1 MLLPYFYGDGFS
13 LYSYFIFVFMICFWI
28 LHSHK
33 LHDILTL
40 YPVLFAQLNQEGSN
54 GLIMWL
60 VWRRH
65 DKTSWK
71 HLLGIP
77 RRKWEIKNKMHVREN
92 DCEEGR

>member
-1 MLLPYFYGDGFS
+1 
-13 LYSYFIFVFMICFWI
+13 
-28 LHSHK
+28 
-33 LHDILTL
+33 
-40 YPVLFAQLNQEGSN
+40 
-54 GLIMWL
+54 MWL

-71 HLLGIP
+71 HLLGIL